1 MKEHEEP
8 HDKSDEDL
16 MQEYLQGDSRAFDC
30 LYDRNADKIYGYL
43 RRRLGNSPLVD
54 DILQNTFL
62 KFHQTREQYRSPLP
76 VLPWLFTITRSVMM
90 DALRAEKRGMVNLDS
105 VPEGA
110 LPNESVDVSLSTSGQ
125 GVIFDGVRGLAT
137 LSDSQKQAIEFRFQD
152 DLSFEQIAERLQT
165 SPANVRQLVSRG
177 LRRLKSFASGRRSG

>member
-1 MKEHEEP
+1 
-8 HDKSDEDL
+8 
-16 MQEYLQGDSRAFDC
+16 
-30 LYDRNADKIYGYL
+30 
-43 RRRLGNSPLVD
+43 
-54 DILQNTFL
+54 
-62 KFHQTREQYRSPLP
+62 
-76 VLPWLFTITRSVMM
+76 M